1 MSHALQPNRHAR
13 HLVLLTVLVAATLP
27 FGALRSAAQGAPQGP
42 PPVVVAKPVVKDIIE
57 YDEFTGRFEASESV
71 EIRSRVTG
79 YLESVEFT
87 DGAVVKAG
95 DLLFTIDPR
104 PYQAAFDRA
113 KSAVEQAQSRL
124 EFAQGDLA
132 RAENLRTSGNI
143 SDQLLDQRRQSS
155 LGAQAELA
163 GAKAALEASRLDLE
177 FTRIRSPIAGRA
189 SRHLVS
195 AGNLVRVN
203 DTLLTTIVAVDP
215 IKFYFDVD
223 ERSYLA
229 YARTAANSLRAGGGG
244 ENRVTVATSD
254 EPVPNR
260 VGRLDFVENRLDEAT
275 GTVRT
280 RATLANPDLY
290 LKPGMFGRIRI
301 AGSERYR
308 GILVPDEAIASDQDR
323 RVVYVVADDGS
334 VMPRPIRPGP
344 REDGYR
350 VVREGLKGDETI
362 VINGLMRI
370 RPGVKVS
377 PQLVTLPPVRS
388 RPTN

>member
-1 MSHALQPNRHAR
+1 MLQSPARHAR
-13 HLVLLTVLVAATLP
+13 RRPFPLLLSLVLAGLSATP
-27 FGALRSAAQGAPQGP
+27 ALAQGGPQGP
-42 PPVVVAKPVVKDIIE
+42 PPVVVAKPVVKDVIE

-79 YLESVEFT
+79 YLESVDFK
-87 DGAVVKAG
+87 DGAIVKAG
-95 DLLFTIDPR
+95 DPLFTIDPR
-104 PYQAAFDRA
+104 PYQAALDRA
-113 KSAVEQAQSRL
+113 RSTVDQAQSRL
-124 EFAQGDLA
+124 EFAQSDLA
-132 RAENLRTSGNI
+132 RAENLRTTGNI
-143 SDQLLDQRRQSS
+143 ADQLLDQRRQAF
-155 LGAQAELA
+155 LNAQAELA
-163 GAKAALEASRLDLE
+163 GAKAAVEAARLDLE
-177 FTRIRSPIAGRA
+177 FTRIKAPISGRA

-229 YARTAANSLRAGGGG
+229 YARTAANGLRAGGGPSG
-244 ENRVTVATSD
+244 IMVATTD
-254 EPVPNR
+254 ERTPTRP
-260 VGRLDFVENRLDEAT
+260 GELDFVENRLDEAT

-290 LKPGMFGRIRI
+290 LRPGMFGRIRI
-301 AGSERYR
+301 AGSEKYR
-308 GILVPDEAIASDQDR
+308 GILIPDEAIASDQDR
-323 RVVYVVADDGS
+323 RIVYVVGPDGS
-334 VMPRPIRPGP
+334 VMPKPVRPGP

-350 VVREGLKGDETI
+350 IIREGLTGEETI

-377 PQLVTLPPVRS
+377 PQMTTLPPVRE
-388 RPTN
+388 RATN